1 MTSLTMHKRRF
12 PRGEKAYSCSGELLG
27 SLETFGQVSHPT
39 LFHVD
44 TKHLLIVIGQE
55 TCSAITRGM
64 PRGIGKMRK
73 RRRWREKERGDARKE
88 PRLICIFGGRS
99 DLESSDQVSHGLLSR
114 YVT

>member
-12 PRGEKAYSCSGELLG
+12 PRGEKAYSCSRRVTGLLRNFWA
-27 SLETFGQVSHPT
+27 SFPPA

-64 PRGIGKMRK
+64 PRGIGKTAK
-73 RRRWREKERGDARKE
+73 AQAVERERERDDARKE
-88 PRLICIFGGRS
+88 PRLIYIYSGA
-99 DLESSDQVSHGLLSR
+99 DLI
-114 YVT
+114 